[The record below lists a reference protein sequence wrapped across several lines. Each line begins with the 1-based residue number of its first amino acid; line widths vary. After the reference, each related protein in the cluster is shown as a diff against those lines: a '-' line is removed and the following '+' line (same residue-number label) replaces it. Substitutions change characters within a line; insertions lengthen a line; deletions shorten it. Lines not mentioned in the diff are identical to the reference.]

1 MAYAFLAGQPFVSA
15 VTGRCSLPYFK
26 FEMLQFEIH
35 LMTRRQPPIVMQ
47 NHSFPIVRVARAAD
61 ADSLAVLARALLEH
75 EHTLSLTTQSLHP
88 WAASPD
94 ELRKQLQLAT
104 TRFFVAE
111 TETQLVGYLKVVLHG
126 RQFTRAELG
135 WRPWLRQVLQLW
147 AKAAF
152 DKALRRPRAN
162 ITPLGGYIAG
172 AYVLPTW
179 RRSHVGQSLVSAA
192 ENWLREH
199 GMPTSELHVL
209 YANESA
215 RAFWANLGYEPLA
228 LGLRKKL

>member
-1 MAYAFLAGQPFVSA
+1 
-15 VTGRCSLPYFK
+15 
-26 FEMLQFEIH
+26 
-35 LMTRRQPPIVMQ
+35 MQ
-47 NHSFPIVRVARAAD
+47 DQSFPSVRIARVAD
-61 ADSLAVLARALLEH
+61 ADSLSVLARTLLEH
-75 EHTLSLTTQSLHP
+75 EHALSLTTQSLHP

-104 TRFFVAE
+104 THFFVAE

-126 RQFTRAELG
+126 RQCTRAELG
-135 WRPWLRQVLQLW
+135 WRRWLSQVLQLW

-162 ITPLGGYIAG
+162 TAPLGGYIAG
-172 AYVLPTW
+172 AYVLPAW
-179 RRSHVGQSLVSAA
+179 RRSHVGQALVRAA

-199 GMPTSELHVL
+199 DMPTSELHVL

-215 RAFWANLGYEPLA
+215 RAFWASMGYEPLS